1 MNASRLSMNKRFVS
15 RVPLAV
21 IALAALSACTVG
33 PDYKRPDMQLPSAID
48 VRGAPAT
55 TAATSVAA
63 PWWLHFKDEGLNL
76 LMAEALRSN
85 LDLQIAAGRVA
96 EAQAQ
101 LGLAVSDQL
110 PSVYATAGR
119 EKSRNS
125 ATSNR
130 SGPGQALESTTNRA
144 ALNVSFDLDFWGKYR
159 RSSEAARAEL
169 LGIESNRAALKIAL
183 SAQVA
188 QSYFALQ
195 ALDAQVEATQRG
207 IARGEEALKMQ
218 KVRFD
223 SGVISAFDYQQ
234 RMAELDAAR
243 AQLPGLMANR
253 DRQQRALAI
262 LVGRSP
268 KDVLSATMRRSAAD
282 KPSSELVLP
291 AGIPSEVL
299 LSRPDIVEAEQKLIA
314 TNARIG
320 AARANYFPSI
330 SLTGFFGS
338 ESSSMAS
345 LFSGPARAWN
355 FAGNLTQPL
364 WGAGRVDHLVAVANA
379 RNAQAL
385 AQYQLAIATAF
396 KETQDAIQAQQA
408 AREVFDIEARRVATL
423 EQTWK
428 LAKLRYEQGVASQ
441 LDVIDAER
449 SLLAAEQNRI
459 EAARALRA
467 AVADL
472 FRAMGAPVEAGSR

>member
-1 MNASRLSMNKRFVS
+1 MPLPEVIE
-15 RVPLAV
+15 VPGK
-21 IALAALSACTVG
+21 LAAIPT
-33 PDYKRPDMQLPSAID
+33 M
-48 VRGAPAT
+48 AT
-55 TAATSVAA
+55 
-63 PWWLHFKDEGLNL
+63 PWWLHFKDEGLNQV
-76 LMAEALRSN
+76 MAEAMRN
-85 LDLQIAAGRVA
+85 NRDLQVAAGRVA
-96 EAQAQ
+96 EARAQ

-125 ATSNR
+125 AESSR
-130 SGPGQALESTTNRA
+130 SGPGQPLESTTNRA

-159 RSSEAARAEL
+159 RASEAARADL
-169 LGIESNRAALKIAL
+169 LSVESNRAALRIAL
-183 SAQVA
+183 STQVA

-195 ALDAQVEATQRG
+195 AYDAQVDATQRG

-223 SGVISAFDYQQ
+223 AGVISAFDYQQ
-234 RMAELDAAR
+234 RSAELDAGR
-243 AQLPGLMANR
+243 AQLPGLIANR
-253 DRQQRALAI
+253 DKQERALAI
-262 LVGRSP
+262 LLGRSP
-268 KDVLSATMRRSAAD
+268 KDVLSAKVLRSGAD

-299 LSRPDIVEAEQKLIA
+299 LARPDLIEAEQKLVA

-330 SLTGFFGS
+330 SLTGLFGS
-338 ESSSMAS
+338 ESSSMTN
-345 LFSGPARAWN
+345 LFTGPARIWN
-355 FAGNLTQPL
+355 FAGSLTQPL
-364 WGAGRVDHLVAVANA
+364 WGAGRVDNTVAAAEA
-379 RNAQAL
+379 RNVQAL
-385 AQYQLAIATAF
+385 AQYQQAIATAF

-408 AREVFDIEARRVATL
+408 ARDVFEIESRRVATL
-423 EQTWK
+423 TQTWN
-428 LAKLRYEQGVASQ
+428 LAKLRYQQGIASQ

-472 FRAMGAPVEAGSR
+472 FKAMGAPVEAGNAG